1 MHVDW
6 LGSYDCHKAPAR
18 SRWARVYSRRS
29 VVDHCRVDG
38 HLRVASDYHGSGA
51 RCLQVGADL
60 GVVVAFR
67 PLRVVVVYL
76 LIDVGLWLITVELL
90 PISDFQVIAVV

>member
-1 MHVDW
+1 MD
-6 LGSYDCHKAPAR
+6 
-18 SRWARVYSRRS
+18 
-29 VVDHCRVDG
+29 
-38 HLRVASDYHGSGA
+38 
-51 RCLQVGADL
+51 ADL
-60 GVVVAFR
+60 GVMVALR

>member
-6 LGSYDCHKAPAR
+6 FGGYDCHKAAAR

-38 HLRVASDYHGSGA
+38 HLRVASDCHGVGARGRGVCVCVFVDSRRALIDHPRLDADIRVASDCRGSGA
-51 RCLQVGADL
+51 RSLQVNAC
-60 GVVVAFR
+60 
-67 PLRVVVVYL
+67 
-76 LIDVGLWLITVELL
+76 
-90 PISDFQVIAVV
+90 